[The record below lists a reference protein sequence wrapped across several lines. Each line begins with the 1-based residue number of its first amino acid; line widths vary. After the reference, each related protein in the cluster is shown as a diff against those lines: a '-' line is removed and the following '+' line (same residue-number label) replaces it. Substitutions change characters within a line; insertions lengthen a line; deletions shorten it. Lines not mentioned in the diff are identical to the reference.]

1 MAVADVLY
9 VGSSFSN
16 LPSLVSAV
24 LYVVLMGV
32 HPFIESILGVVLLH
46 LLLVPGTSFLVG
58 GARVWEQKL
67 HPHRSQLNLTL
78 LTVGS
83 VTLI

>member
-1 MAVADVLY
+1 MAVADVLS

-24 LYVVLMGV
+24 LYVVVMGV
-32 HPFIESILGVVLLH
+32 HPYIEPTLGVVLPH
-46 LLLVPGTSFLVG
+46 LLVPGTSFLVG

-67 HPHRSQLNLTL
+67 RLHRSQLNLTL

-83 VTLI
+83 VALI